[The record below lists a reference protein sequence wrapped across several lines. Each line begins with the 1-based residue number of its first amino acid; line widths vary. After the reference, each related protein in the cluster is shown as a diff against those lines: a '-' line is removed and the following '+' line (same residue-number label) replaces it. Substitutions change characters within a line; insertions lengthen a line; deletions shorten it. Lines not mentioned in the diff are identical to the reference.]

1 MITRPPQ
8 FASALAYGFEG
19 SIDAGASMTVAAGDI
34 VVLAQFGS
42 ITRVIGPGSY
52 QVPAEFAGAGVEAW
66 FISTRPRADIKFG
79 GPINLGGVKAIFGT
93 CSLRVV
99 SAETFAKNLV
109 GQRPGVMEGVEKA
122 AAMKL
127 VVAAKDAAASGGSTA
142 VPNACQNMAT
152 ELQKIMGLEIVIT
165 DLNVT

>member
-1 MITRPPQ
+1 
-8 FASALAYGFEG
+8 
-19 SIDAGASMTVAAGDI
+19 MTVAADDI
-34 VVLAQFGS
+34 VVMAQFGS

-66 FISTRPRADIKFG
+66 FISTRPRSGIKFG
-79 GPINLGGVKAIFGT
+79 GPIKLGGVKAIFGA

-99 SAETFAKNLV
+99 SAEAFAKNLV

-122 AAMKL
+122 ATMKL
-127 VVAAKDAAASGGSTA
+127 VIAAKDAAASGGPA
-142 VPNACQNMAT
+142 AIPNACQNMAAQLAKT
-152 ELQKIMGLEIVIT
+152 MGLEVVIA